1 MFELFTKIFIGI
13 LTGLV
18 NRSNHTKCVLLS
30 NQKCIIQPTLVNVH
44 SNEYSQEVHYYT
56 SSVKLDRCVGTCN
69 NLKGLSNK
77 VCISHKT
84 DDLDLNIFN
93 MISDINESKILTKHI
108 SYDGKSNLIEQN
120 VIQISGGKTIIV
132 DVSVTNII
140 YVKKNMFLHV
150 FVKMENI

>member
-1 MFELFTKIFIGI
+1 
-13 LTGLV
+13 
-18 NRSNHTKCVLLS
+18 
-30 NQKCIIQPTLVNVH
+30 
-44 SNEYSQEVHYYT
+44 
-56 SSVKLDRCVGTCN
+56 
-69 NLKGLSNK
+69 
-77 VCISHKT
+77 
-84 DDLDLNIFN
+84 

-108 SYDGKSNLIEQN
+108 SCDGKSNLIEQN